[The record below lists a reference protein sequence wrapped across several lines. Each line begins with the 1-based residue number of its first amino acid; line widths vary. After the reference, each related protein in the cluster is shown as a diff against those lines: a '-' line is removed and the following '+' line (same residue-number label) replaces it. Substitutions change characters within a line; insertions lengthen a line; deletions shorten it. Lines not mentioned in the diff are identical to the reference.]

1 MQKGPVIRVSP
12 YKLSI
17 FQRCPLRYKFQYIDF
32 LGEKYKKE
40 WPHFIFGRAIHKSLA
55 DFFRVPPE
63 GRTLEGLKHLL
74 RQHWLRQDR
83 RVFKSAEEERMWGEK
98 ALEVLE
104 IYYRSEDMGVR
115 PEVIEERL
123 EVPVADFI
131 LLGRIDRVDRLPDGG
146 YELIDYKTGT
156 YVPPQE
162 EFDQDL
168 QMSIYCLGL
177 YHQRAIFAS
186 KLTAH
191 YLQAGEKLTTA
202 RSREELEAAVEKIR
216 EIIAQVEGTEQFK
229 PRVSPF
235 CSWCDYLEICP
246 AREEAELMAASEVED
261 LPF

>member
-1 MQKGPVIRVSP
+1 MKVSP

-17 FQRCPLRYKFQYIDF
+17 FQRCPLRYKFQYIDY
-32 LGEKYKKE
+32 LGDKYKKE
-40 WPHFIFGRAIHKSLA
+40 WPHFIFGRAIHKALA

-98 ALEVLE
+98 ALEALE
-104 IYYRSEDMGVR
+104 SCYRSEDMSIQ

-123 EVPVADFI
+123 EVPVADFTLI
-131 LLGRIDRVDRLPDGG
+131 GRIDRVDRLPDGA

-156 YVPPQE
+156 YTPPQD

-191 YLQAGEKLTTA
+191 YLQARKKLTTT
-202 RSREELEAAVEKIR
+202 RSKEELDAAVEKIR
-216 EIIAQVEGTEQFK
+216 EIIAQIEETKQFK
-229 PRVSPF
+229 PNVNPF
-235 CSWCDYLEICP
+235 CTWCDYLVICP
-246 AREEAELMAASEVED
+246 AREEAELIAAGEVDD

>member
-1 MQKGPVIRVSP
+1 MKVSP

-17 FQRCPLRYKFQYIDF
+17 FQRCPLRYKFQYIDY
-32 LGEKYKKE
+32 LGDKYKKE
-40 WPHFIFGRAIHKSLA
+40 WPHFIFGQAIHKALA

-63 GRTLEGLKHLL
+63 GRALEGLKHLL

-104 IYYRSEDMGVR
+104 IYYHSEDMSLR

-123 EVPVADFI
+123 EVPIADFI
-131 LLGRIDRVDRLPDGG
+131 LMGRIDRVDRLPDGG

-156 YVPPQE
+156 YVPSRE

-191 YLQAGEKLTTA
+191 YLQAGEKLTTT
-202 RSREELEAAVEKIR
+202 RSKEELDTAVEKIK
-216 EIIAQVEGTEQFK
+216 EGIARIEGTERFK
-229 PRVSPF
+229 PRVNPF
-235 CSWCDYLEICP
+235 CSWCDYLEICS
-246 AREEAELMAASEVED
+246 AKKQAELVAAGREED